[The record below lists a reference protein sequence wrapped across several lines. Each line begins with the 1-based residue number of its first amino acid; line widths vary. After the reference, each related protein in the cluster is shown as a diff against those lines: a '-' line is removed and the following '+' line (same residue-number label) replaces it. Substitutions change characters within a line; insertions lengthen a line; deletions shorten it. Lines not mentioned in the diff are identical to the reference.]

1 VPFPAGTRTV
11 QIKNTGDEWF
21 QISSYE
27 FAPAD
32 VSPLDS
38 IGLSNNKRAYIW
50 IYDVNSQYGQRE
62 HETFHNE
69 PMIVKGLDDGQY
81 FVEVYATRGAGGVIA
96 SGTANSSSGI
106 LTYTL
111 PDFTKDIAIKVRP

>member
-1 VPFPAGTRTV
+1 M

-32 VSPLDS
+32 ASPLDS

-50 IYDVNSQYGQRE
+50 IYDVNSQYGQMDSG
-62 HETFHNE
+62 TFHNE
-69 PMIVKGLDDGQY
+69 TMIVKGLDDGQY
-81 FVEVYATRGAGGVIA
+81 SVEVYATRGTGGVIA
-96 SGTANSSSGI
+96 SGKANSSQ
-106 LTYTL
+106 
-111 PDFTKDIAIKVRP
+111 AH